1 MDRSVMTRRSR
12 RNGASKRLPGGAY
25 PTRVGGL
32 TLGATA
38 DRPWPGAPAP
48 PGAHPGGGATVAPFS
63 GVADGD
69 AAVVREG
76 GDRALAVPVGVDE
89 GGHRAVVAVGVDPV
103 GDVGLLGHDD
113 LDAAVVGRGGHRP
126 GRLGE
131 GQFDPA

>member
-32 TLGATA
+32 TLAGHRRPPVAGRAGAA
-38 DRPWPGAPAP
+38 R
-48 PGAHPGGGATVAPFS
+48 AHPGGGATVAPFS

-69 AAVVREG
+69 AAVVGEG
-76 GDRALAVPVGVDE
+76 RDRALAVLVGVDE

-113 LDAAVVGRGGHRP
+113 LDAAVVG
-126 GRLGE
+126 
-131 GQFDPA
+131 